1 MTTLHNMQ
9 YPSSPAEDQTYAP
22 CSENTES
29 QLLDYQGSPQF
40 PETLLEN

>member
-1 MTTLHNMQ
+1 MHNMQ
-9 YPSSPAEDQTYAP
+9 YPSSPAEDQTCAP

-29 QLLDYQGSPQF
+29 QPLDCQGSPQF